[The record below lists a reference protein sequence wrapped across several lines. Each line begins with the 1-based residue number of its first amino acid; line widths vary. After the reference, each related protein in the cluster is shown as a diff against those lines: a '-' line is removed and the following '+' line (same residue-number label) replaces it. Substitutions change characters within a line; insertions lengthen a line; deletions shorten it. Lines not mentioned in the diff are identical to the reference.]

1 MRTTEILMDEHR
13 VIEQVLDCL
22 AKIADQAFTTSRLD
36 AAAARDVIAFLRTF
50 ADTCHHMKEED
61 RLFPAME
68 RSGLPRETGP
78 TAVMRQEHEIG
89 RAHVRRMD
97 EAVTAFE
104 KGDAGAPVRFAFEA
118 RGFVDLLRE
127 HIAKEDE
134 ILFPMADRMLPANVQ
149 AELLREFEHAQ
160 AHDVPEGTRER
171 FVALADSLAAR
182 WGVTKAVAAQRSA
195 SCSRAS

>member
-13 VIEQVLDCL
+13 VIEQVLFCL
-22 AKIADQAFTTSRLD
+22 EKIADQAFTKGVVDVTS
-36 AAAARDVIAFLRTF
+36 ARDVISFLRTF

-68 RSGLPRETGP
+68 RCGLPREAGP

-89 RAHVRRMD
+89 RGHVRRMD

-104 KGDAGAPVRFAFEA
+104 KGDAGASDRFAFEA

-127 HIAKEDE
+127 HIAKEDQ
-134 ILFPMADRMLPANVQ
+134 ILFPMADRMLPSNVQ
-149 AELLREFEHAQ
+149 DELLSAFEHA
-160 AHDVPEGTRER
+160 AKHDVPEGTRER
-171 FVALADSLAAR
+171 FLALADELAAR
-182 WGVTKAVAAQRSA
+182 WNVTKADAAA
-195 SCSRAS
+195 TPHACSCSH